1 MKKKRYKLLIS
12 VDIINVVSLIHP
24 RQKSKFKTWG
34 VFALFKKI
42 LSSLGGGKESI
53 DELYDEIEVL
63 REECDSLNDVIR
75 QKDTKIKKLY
85 AEIERLESQLS
96 ERDNSERI
104 DQNLLD
110 KLDQELKNRDLK
122 IKELEDKN
130 ATMSHQ
136 LVSDITEEKIDEV
149 LNSDLI
155 SYRVLINDYYE
166 ARKFE
171 SFKKLCEELGLV
183 YVDQLESLDFSN
195 LALTET
201 KIKNAKSYFEEY
213 RSGYYDLDLKNYLI
227 KGDKISKIFF
237 RFRSFV
243 KYCKKS
249 NLNYMVELETLNF
262 ESLLDEDFT
271 DIQIEKIKAKIQEY
285 NEVRKVKK

>member
-1 MKKKRYKLLIS
+1 M
-12 VDIINVVSLIHP
+12 
-24 RQKSKFKTWG
+24 
-34 VFALFKKI
+34 FKKI

-96 ERDNSERI
+96 EKNNSDRI

-110 KLDQELKNRDLK
+110 KLDQELKNRDIK

-130 ATMSHQ
+130 ATISHQ
-136 LVSDITEEKIDEV
+136 LVSDISEEKIDDV
-149 LNSDLI
+149 LNADLI

-171 SFKKLCEELGLV
+171 SFKRLCEELNLI

-201 KIKNAKSYFEEY
+201 KIKNAKAHFDEY
-213 RSGYYDLDLKNYLI
+213 SNGFYDLDLKNYLI
-227 KGDKISKIFF
+227 KGDKISKVFF

-243 KYCKKS
+243 KYCKKA
-249 NLNYMVELETLNF
+249 NLNYVIELDTLEFNN
-262 ESLLDEDFT
+262 LLNEGFT
-271 DIQIEKIKAKIQEY
+271 DVQIEKIQSKLDEY
-285 NEVRKVKK
+285 NSLKKIKNR

>member
-1 MKKKRYKLLIS
+1 M
-12 VDIINVVSLIHP
+12 
-24 RQKSKFKTWG
+24 
-34 VFALFKKI
+34 FKKI

-63 REECDSLNDVIR
+63 REECDSLNDVVR
-75 QKDTKIKKLY
+75 QKDSKIKKLY

-96 ERDNSERI
+96 ERDNSDRI

-130 ATMSHQ
+130 ATISHQ
-136 LVSDITEEKIDEV
+136 LVSDVTEEKIDEV
-149 LNSDLI
+149 LNADLV

-171 SFKKLCEELGLV
+171 SFKKLCEDLGLT
-183 YVDQLESLDFSN
+183 YVDQLESLEFSN

-201 KIKNAKSYFEEY
+201 KIKNARAHFDEY
-213 RSGYYDLDLKNYLI
+213 KNGYYDLDMKNYLI
-227 KGDKISKIFF
+227 KGDKISKVFF

-243 KYCKKS
+243 KYCKKA
-249 NLNYMVELETLNF
+249 NLNYMIELDNLNF
-262 ESLLDEDFT
+262 DSLLQEDFT
-271 DIQIEKIKAKIQEY
+271 DVQIEKIKSKLDEY
-285 NEVRKVKK
+285 NKLKKINR